1 MKKIIIGMI
10 VCGMLFITGCNASK
24 VLLRPPQPDTL
35 KTSDTGLTKQSSKP
49 QQTEVTSSTEASKKT
64 STVNNKQS
72 SQPKPT
78 STESDNRRTD
88 SGQYIGRIDN
98 NSIEIRISGVQD
110 EEQAYMAFRLTENLQ
125 SRFDKGE
132 FKENDQVKF
141 VYDFVKSTGQ
151 NILVSIEKI
160 VN

>member
-35 KTSDTGLTKQSSKP
+35 KTSDTGLTKQSSKK
-49 QQTEVTSSTEASKKT
+49 ET
-64 STVNNKQS
+64 STVNSKQS

-78 STESDNRRTD
+78 SAESNNRRTD

-98 NSIEIRISGVQD
+98 NSIEIRISGVQG